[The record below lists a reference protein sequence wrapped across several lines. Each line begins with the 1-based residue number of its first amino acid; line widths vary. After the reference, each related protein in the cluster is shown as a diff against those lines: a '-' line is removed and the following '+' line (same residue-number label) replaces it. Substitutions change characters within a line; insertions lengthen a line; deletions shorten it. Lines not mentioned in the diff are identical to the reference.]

1 MNAIVKTLVVLCAV
15 AGGAVAQAEGLFK
28 EGGYQALVADYRAY
42 RTGDS
47 LTVLIVEN
55 ASAAASADT
64 TTAKSGGLGFA
75 YKTQDDTK
83 SVDLDLRENSAGKGK
98 IQRTGKLLAQITVT
112 VQAVEGNGELVVKGE
127 QVLEFNK
134 EKQHIRLE
142 GRIRP
147 RDISQNNTV
156 LSTRLADARI
166 SYVGDGILGEKQSP
180 GILTRILSLG
190 WLL

>member
-1 MNAIVKTLVVLCAV
+1 MKRLAGALFATCAF
-15 AGGAVAQAEGLFK
+15 ACSALSHADSLFAEGTF
-28 EGGYQALVADYRAY
+28 QPLVSDYRAY
-42 RTGDS
+42 RPGDS

-64 TTAKSGGLGFA
+64 TTEKSGGLGIGF
-75 YKTQDDTK
+75 KTHSQAK
-83 SVDLDLRENSAGKGK
+83 SATIDLNEDSAGKGK

-112 VQAVEGNGELVVKGE
+112 VQTVEKNGELTVKGE
-127 QVLEFNK
+127 QLLEFNN
-134 EKQHIRLE
+134 EKQQIRVE
-142 GRIRP
+142 GRVRP

-156 LSTRLADARI
+156 LSTRVADARI

-180 GILTRILSLG
+180 GILTRLLSLF